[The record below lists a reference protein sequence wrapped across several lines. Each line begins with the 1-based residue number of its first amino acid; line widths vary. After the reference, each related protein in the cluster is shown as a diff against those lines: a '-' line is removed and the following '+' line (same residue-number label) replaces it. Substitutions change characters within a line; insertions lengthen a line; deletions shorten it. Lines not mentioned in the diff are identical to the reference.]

1 MLNFFE
7 LGVIDHLERTNVR
20 SVIENLDIDI
30 RYLGIANLAE
40 PLLEV
45 GRF

>member
-1 MLNFFE
+1 MM
-7 LGVIDHLERTNVR
+7 DHPERTNVR

-30 RYLGIANLAE
+30 RNLGFANLAE